1 MVRSF
6 EVTTGI
12 DRWGTLSGK
21 KFKRSIE
28 SWTKSCT
35 SIRPRKVFS
44 NIYCESM
51 MRGALIVLEGV
62 DRAGKSTQCQK
73 LVEHIKNSGVSLI
86 SSD

>member
-6 EVTTGI
+6 NITSGI

-21 KFKRSIE
+21 KFKRTIE
-28 SWTKSCT
+28 CWTKSCIG
-35 SIRPRKVFS
+35 IRPRRFFS

-73 LVEHIKNSGVSLI
+73 LVEHIRNSGVSLRLL
-86 SSD
+86 